1 MANAHVQSIMG
12 SPVITG
18 TNPGRICEFYE
29 KLVTNIQTLES
40 MGKEKEI
47 RGYVR
52 LTLDKLPGIRADL
65 VRLDDEWQDWGFPQL
80 VEALRK
86 WCERNPVPVDS
97 HKDGKFGRHDRG
109 GDRSFQTKQED
120 WKPKA
125 CVYCKSS
132 EHKSV
137 DCEKIK
143 GVADRRKYLSAN
155 KLCFNCTGTKHR
167 AAECLCK
174 FFCQKCNGKHHT
186 SICDKISNQLML
198 ATGEGLVVYPVVVV
212 KVEGVMCRALLDTG
226 AGSSYASAT
235 LIERLNRQPDH
246 KVYKKIE
253 MMMSST
259 SQKIEMYK
267 VEISNIKGDF
277 SLPTTLSKVD
287 KGVLLTVP
295 NPQYTEVISQHQH
308 LNGVSKLNTD
318 QFQED
323 QLKLNLHKNGDG
335 LYECRGRIQGSYPV
349 YLPPDAVLTEK
360 MVHDAHVL
368 SLHGGVGLTMTFI
381 RQEYWVPRLR
391 RLTKK
396 VIRACYGCKKFQVT
410 SFANPPTASL
420 PTDRTV
426 GSVPFEVVGVDFAGP
441 ITYKLSPKKEG
452 KAYILLFACSLT
464 RAIHLELLPNQT
476 AEEFIRSLKK
486 FIARKGRPRKIYSDN
501 GRSFTAAATW
511 LSKVMKAE
519 QLQNHLAHQG
529 IQRQFNLSRAPWW
542 GGQFERL
549 VGLVKR
555 ALYKGIGRACL
566 FWNELEEVLL
576 DVEVTLNN
584 RPLCYVEDDVQLP
597 VLTPSAMMF
606 GQPKLIPDEHLDEED
621 LDLRKR
627 VRYLRRCKDVLWSRW
642 TGEYL
647 KSLRERHN
655 LKYKTKEMTVELGD
669 VVLIQSP
676 ERNRGK
682 WNIGI
687 VNKLIKGRDGVVRAI
702 RLRAGKS
709 YLERAIQHLYPME
722 LSCDQQRE
730 EQEERGE
737 ASQMNP

>member
-1 MANAHVQSIMG
+1 M
-12 SPVITG
+12 
-18 TNPGRICEFYE
+18 
-29 KLVTNIQTLES
+29 
-40 MGKEKEI
+40 
-47 RGYVR
+47 
-52 LTLDKLPGIRADL
+52 
-65 VRLDDEWQDWGFPQL
+65 
-80 VEALRK
+80 
-86 WCERNPVPVDS
+86 
-97 HKDGKFGRHDRG
+97 
-109 GDRSFQTKQED
+109 
-120 WKPKA
+120 
-125 CVYCKSS
+125 
-132 EHKSV
+132 
-137 DCEKIK
+137 
-143 GVADRRKYLSAN
+143 
-155 KLCFNCTGTKHR
+155 
-167 AAECLCK
+167 
-174 FFCQKCNGKHHT
+174 
-186 SICDKISNQLML
+186 
-198 ATGEGLVVYPVVVV
+198 
-212 KVEGVMCRALLDTG
+212 
-226 AGSSYASAT
+226 
-235 LIERLNRQPDH
+235 
-246 KVYKKIE
+246 
-253 MMMSST
+253 
-259 SQKIEMYK
+259 
-267 VEISNIKGDF
+267 
-277 SLPTTLSKVD
+277 
-287 KGVLLTVP
+287 
-295 NPQYTEVISQHQH
+295 
-308 LNGVSKLNTD
+308 
-318 QFQED
+318 
-323 QLKLNLHKNGDG
+323 
-335 LYECRGRIQGSYPV
+335 
-349 YLPPDAVLTEK
+349 
-360 MVHDAHVL
+360 
-368 SLHGGVGLTMTFI
+368 
-381 RQEYWVPRLR
+381 
-391 RLTKK
+391 
-396 VIRACYGCKKFQVT
+396 
-410 SFANPPTASL
+410 
-420 PTDRTV
+420 
-426 GSVPFEVVGVDFAGP
+426 GSVPFEVLGVDFAGP
-441 ITYKLSPKKEG
+441 IAYKFSPKKEG

-486 FIARKGRPRKIYSDN
+486 FIARRGRPKKIYSDN

-529 IQRQFNLSRAPWW
+529 IQWQFNLSRAPWW

-584 RPLCYVEDDVQLP
+584 RPLCYVEDDLQLP

-606 GQPKLIPDEHLDEED
+606 GQPKLIPDEDLDEED

-655 LKYKTKEMTVELGD
+655 LKHKTKEMTVQLGD

-737 ASQMNP
+737 ASQMNPCAREFRPQRRAAIAAADNIRRLAHMEAAEY

>member
-1 MANAHVQSIMG
+1 MWPAPVQ
-12 SPVITG
+12 
-18 TNPGRICEFYE
+18 TNPSKETE
-29 KLVTNIQTLES
+29 AEAKLV
-40 MGKEKEI
+40 KEI
-47 RGYVR
+47 ISV
-52 LTLDKLPGIRADL
+52 A
-65 VRLDDEWQDWGFPQL
+65 
-80 VEALRK
+80 VE
-86 WCERNPVPVDS
+86 
-97 HKDGKFGRHDRG
+97 
-109 GDRSFQTKQED
+109 QED
-120 WKPKA
+120 SLHQVLQKHGFWQTIRITSWVA
-125 CVYCKSS
+125 RFVHNCKSS
-132 EHKSV
+132 K
-137 DCEKIK
+137 
-143 GVADRRKYLSAN
+143 ANRLSGP
-155 KLCFNCTGTKHR
+155 LT
-167 AAECLCK
+167 
-174 FFCQKCNGKHHT
+174 
-186 SICDKISNQLML
+186 
-198 ATGEGLVVYPVVVV
+198 TGETDKHVNGW
-212 KVEGVMCRALLDTG
+212 VMRV
-226 AGSSYASAT
+226 
-235 LIERLNRQPDH
+235 Q
-246 KVYKKIE
+246 
-253 MMMSST
+253 
-259 SQKIEMYK
+259 Q
-267 VEISNIKGDF
+267 
-277 SLPTTLSKVD
+277 
-287 KGVLLTVP
+287 
-295 NPQYTEVISQHQH
+295 
-308 LNGVSKLNTD
+308 SKLNTD

-335 LYECRGRIQGSYPV
+335 LYECRGRSQGSYPV
-349 YLPPDAVLTEK
+349 YLPPDALLTEK

-529 IQRQFNLSRAPWW
+529 IQWQFNLSRAPWW

-584 RPLCYVEDDVQLP
+584 RPMCYVEDDVQLP

-627 VRYLRRCKDVLWSRW
+627 VRYLRRCKDVLWSR
-642 TGEYL
+642 
-647 KSLRERHN
+647 
-655 LKYKTKEMTVELGD
+655 
-669 VVLIQSP
+669 
-676 ERNRGK
+676 
-682 WNIGI
+682 
-687 VNKLIKGRDGVVRAI
+687 
-702 RLRAGKS
+702 
-709 YLERAIQHLYPME
+709 
-722 LSCDQQRE
+722 
-730 EQEERGE
+730 
-737 ASQMNP
+737 